1 MPITKPQANSKT
13 VFVTVGTTLFD
24 PLIEAICTP
33 SFLHKLISH
42 GYTHVIIQYGKGSM
56 PPIATLSNSNSDP
69 EQNKSHS
76 HSQSILQG
84 FYPTN
89 DTSLGSIHWQVYPF
103 KPSLEQDV
111 KNADLILS
119 HAGAGSIME
128 GLSHCHSRNTSTT
141 TNTTIHH
148 NHNDN
153 TTPTHN
159 DNTTT
164 PHNNDKKMV
173 VVINDGLMDNHQ
185 MELAEA
191 LAKRGYLMMLT
202 APIILLENDCR
213 VVGDI
218 ASFRPRDFLG
228 GDAASFGNL
237 LDSFM
242 GFAKTV

>member
-1 MPITKPQANSKT
+1 MPINNSQTNSKT

-42 GYTHVIIQYGKGSM
+42 GYTHVIIQYGKGSI
-56 PPIATLSNSNSDP
+56 PNIVTAALPNSNSEKKTIPVED
-69 EQNKSHS
+69 KSQ
-76 HSQSILQG
+76 SQSILQG
-84 FYPTN
+84 FYPTTN
-89 DTSLGSIHWQVYPF
+89 DTSLGIHWQVYPF
-103 KPSLEQDV
+103 KPSLEQDM

-128 GLSHCHSRNTSTT
+128 GLSQCHSRNTSTKT
-141 TNTTIHH
+141 TMNTTM
-148 NHNDN
+148 N
-153 TTPTHN
+153 TTMDTTHN
-159 DNTTT
+159 ST
-164 PHNNDKKMV
+164 HNNDKKMV
-173 VVINDGLMDNHQ
+173 VVINDELMDNHQ

-202 APIILLENDCR
+202 GPIILLENDCR
-213 VVGDI
+213 VMGDI
-218 ASFRPRDFLG
+218 ASFQPRDFLG
-228 GDAASFGNL
+228 GDAASFGTL